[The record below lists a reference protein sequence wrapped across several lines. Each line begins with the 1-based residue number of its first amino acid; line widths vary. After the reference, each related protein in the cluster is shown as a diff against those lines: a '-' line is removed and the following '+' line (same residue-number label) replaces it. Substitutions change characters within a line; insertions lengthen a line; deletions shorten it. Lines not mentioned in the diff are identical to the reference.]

1 MYKESGEFLM
11 NKAVFYTPTVTAF
24 DENGQLDVQANI
36 NVFEHLL
43 AGGIEGLV
51 VMGSTGEFFAMTTEQ
66 KKQLVDIAV
75 ETAKGR
81 AKVLIGVSCMTV
93 EDTVEMGNYAV
104 DKGADAVMI
113 ISPYYFALSDA
124 SVEYYYDQ
132 VAEQIHGDIYLYNF
146 PDRTGHDISPQVTLN
161 LLRKHKNIVGYK
173 DTVSGMAH
181 TRALLQAVKYEFPDF
196 IVLSGFDDNF
206 VHNVVSGGCGCI
218 GGLSNIYPELFSEWA
233 RAVNEK
239 DMEKT
244 ASIQQKVDK
253 LFDLYSIGTP
263 FIPIVKKAMMLRG
276 VQMKDYCTKP
286 FLTTTEEQ
294 TRRIREI
301 MDFVEKL

>member
-1 MYKESGEFLM
+1 M
-11 NKAVFYTPTVTAF
+11 NKAVFYTPTVTVF
-24 DENGQLDVQANI
+24 DENGQLDVQGNK
-36 NVFEHLL
+36 NVFEHLI

-93 EDTVEMGNYAV
+93 EDTVEMGNYAM
-104 DKGADAVMI
+104 DQGADAVMI
-113 ISPYYFALSDA
+113 ISPYYFKLSDE

-173 DTVSGMAH
+173 DTVTGMEH
-181 TRALLQAVKYEFPDF
+181 TRKLLQTVKYEFPDF

-206 VHNVVSGGCGCI
+206 VHNILSGGSGCI
-218 GGLSNIYPELFSEWA
+218 GGLSNLYPELFSEWA
-233 RAVNEK
+233 KAVDVN
-239 DMEKT
+239 DMEKV
-244 ASIQQKVDK
+244 AAIQNKVDK
-253 LFDLYSIGTP
+253 LFELYAIGTP
-263 FIPIVKKAMMLRG
+263 FIPIVKKAMILRG
-276 VQMKDYCTKP
+276 VQIRDYCTKP
-286 FLTTTEEQ
+286 FLRATKEQ
-294 TRRIREI
+294 TQKIKEVLE
-301 MDFVEKL
+301 FVEKM